1 MKKKIL
7 LYGNCHLSAIGKWL
21 SENYSDKFEVIDSKD
36 CKMNFFYSSKAF
48 AVQHKDNIPK
58 QKYFYKQILK
68 IAEEADIFLFQDVT
82 SSIDELKSEY
92 LYKNY
97 FLNKLSIRLPN
108 PRFLVYPICDRS
120 IAEYGKF
127 LSNDVDLTKDQVFDY
142 LEKKDE
148 IEVKKIIGNI
158 FDSCMKENEY
168 RSKFNLEIYN
178 NKIDMNQ
185 FIEKNWQKKLLF
197 AQWNH
202 PLRDYF
208 FELIK
213 SLFTYLGEH
222 LDYKKLKKITYPTR
236 CLNFDEK
243 AILFFKKNF
252 PEINLSECF
261 VRYVK

>member
-7 LYGNCHLSAIGKWL
+7 LYGNCHLSVIGQWL
-21 SENYSDKFEVIDSKD
+21 YENYSDKFEVIDSKD
-36 CKMNFFYSSKAF
+36 CEIDFFYSSKSF
-48 AVQHKDNIPK
+48 GVQHTYNIPK

-68 IAEEADIFLFQDVT
+68 KAEEADIFLFQDVT
-82 SSIDELKSEY
+82 SSINELKSEY

-127 LSNDVDLTKDQVFDY
+127 LSNDLDLTKDRVFDR
-142 LEKKDE
+142 LEEKDG
-148 IEVKKIIGNI
+148 IEVKKIISNI
-158 FDSCMKENEY
+158 FDSCMKENRN
-168 RSKFNLEIYN
+168 RSKSNFEIYN
-178 NKIDMNQ
+178 NNIDMNE

-213 SLFTYLGEH
+213 NLFTYLGED
-222 LDYKKLKKITYPTR
+222 LDYKKLKNLTYPTPYS
-236 CLNFDEK
+236 NFDEK
-243 AILFFKKNF
+243 TILFFKKNF

-261 VRYVK
+261 AQYVK